1 MEGLV
6 SKIYSLKK
14 REFIFK
20 RKASGAL
27 VTPITKLV
35 NHVEGSSTNTYR
47 RIQCEKSHLPV
58 NFFEDM

>member
-6 SKIYSLKK
+6 NKIYSLKK

-20 RKASGAL
+20 RKVSGAL
-27 VTPITKLV
+27 ATPITQFI
-35 NHVEGSSTNTYR
+35 NYVEDSSTKTYR